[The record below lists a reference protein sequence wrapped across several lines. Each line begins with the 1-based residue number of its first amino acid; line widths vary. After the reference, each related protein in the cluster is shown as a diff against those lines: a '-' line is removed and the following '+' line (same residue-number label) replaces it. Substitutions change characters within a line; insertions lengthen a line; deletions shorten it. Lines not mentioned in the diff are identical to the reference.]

1 MESVMR
7 RLLESVPETRAIAGA
22 QTSTARLNAR
32 YAQAP
37 ADEILRLAL
46 DALPGQ
52 IALVS
57 SFGADSAVLLHL
69 LSQIDRDVP
78 VLMLETQMLF
88 AETLQYQRD
97 LSTHLGLRDVR
108 LLTPDPDLPEDLHLS
123 DSKLCCALRKVA
135 PLERALSDFAGTIT
149 GRKRFQTGA
158 RAQMPIFEADHAG
171 RLRINPMASWTP
183 AMLVQHIERHDLPR
197 HPLVARG
204 YPSIGCAP
212 CTQPASAADPRAGRW
227 ANETRE
233 ECGIHFAP
241 DGRVMRRKAG

>member
-1 MESVMR
+1 MQKLR
-7 RLLESVPETRAIAGA
+7 ESVPKSRAFQGA
-22 QTSTARLNAR
+22 QASAARLNVR
-32 YAQAP
+32 YADAP
-37 ADEILRLAL
+37 ADEILRVAL
-46 DALPGQ
+46 NALPGQ

-69 LSQIDRDVP
+69 LAQIDRDVP

-97 LSTHLGLRDVR
+97 LSAHLGLRDVR
-108 LLTPDPDLPEDLHLS
+108 LLTPDPDLPEDLHQR
-123 DSKLCCALRKVA
+123 DSKMCCTLRKVA
-135 PLERALSDFAGTIT
+135 PLERVLDDFAGSIS
-149 GRKRFQTGA
+149 GRKRFQTGQ
-158 RAQMPIFEADHAG
+158 RAQMPIFETDHAG
-171 RLRINPMASWTP
+171 RLRVNPLAAWTP
-183 AMLVQHIERHDLPR
+183 AMLSQHLDAHELPR

-227 ANETRE
+227 ANEARE

-241 DGRVMRRKAG
+241 DGRVIRRKAG

>member
-1 MESVMR
+1 MHR
-7 RLLESVPETRAIAGA
+7 QLESVPESRAIAGA
-22 QTSTARLNAR
+22 QASAARLNAR

-37 ADEILRLAL
+37 AEDIVRAAL
-46 DALPGQ
+46 NALPGQ

-69 LSQIDRDVP
+69 LAQIDRDVP

-97 LSTHLGLRDVR
+97 LSAHLGLRDVR

-123 DSKLCCALRKVA
+123 DSKLCCGLRKVA
-135 PLERALSDFAGTIT
+135 PLERALGGFAGSIT
-149 GRKRFQTGA
+149 GRKRFQTGQ
-158 RAQMPIFEADHAG
+158 RAQMPIFESDHAG
-171 RLRINPMASWTP
+171 RLRINPLAAWTP
-183 AMLVQHIERHDLPR
+183 AMLSKYLEAHNLPR

-241 DGRVMRRKAG
+241 DGRVIRRKAG

>member
-1 MESVMR
+1 MR
-7 RLLESVPETRAIAGA
+7 RLLESVPESRANAGA
-22 QTSTARLNAR
+22 QISAARLNTR
-32 YAQAP
+32 YAEAP
-37 ADEILRLAL
+37 ANEILRVAL
-46 DALPGQ
+46 EALPGQ

-69 LSQIDRDVP
+69 LAQIDRDVP

-97 LSTHLGLRDVR
+97 LSAHLRLRDVR

-123 DSKLCCALRKVA
+123 DSKMCCALRKVA
-135 PLERALSDFAGTIT
+135 PLERALGGFAGSIT
-149 GRKRFQTGA
+149 GRKRFQTGP

-171 RLRINPMASWTP
+171 RLRINPLASWTP
-183 AMLVQHIERHDLPR
+183 AMLAQHIEMHDLPR

-212 CTQPASAADPRAGRW
+212 CTQPATTSDPRAGRW
-227 ANETRE
+227 ADETRE

-241 DGRVMRRKAG
+241 DGRVIRRKAG